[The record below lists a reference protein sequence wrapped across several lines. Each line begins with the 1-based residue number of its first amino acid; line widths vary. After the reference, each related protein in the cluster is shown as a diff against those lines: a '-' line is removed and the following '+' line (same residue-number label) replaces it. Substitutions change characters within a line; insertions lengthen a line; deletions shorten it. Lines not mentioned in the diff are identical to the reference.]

1 MHHAQSSAG
10 PSVSGSAASNLNS
23 NSNTHARA
31 QALRINVAQH
41 IPASTLAYAAAL
53 AAFAESAAEQQQ
65 QQQQQKQ
72 QRRRSAALNPGGLET
87 LPEASHINALNFATG
102 LSPLGLPQDIDAAA
116 EQALRSMPPAQRA
129 LTTARGDG
137 YDSIVVELSNQAW
150 RERWERLCLAS
161 LPDEMGAAGHSSGTG
176 GAGAA
181 GFNTSTGSASSSSVP
196 PVNGHMAHDAAKT
209 TGSQLAPPSWGSV
222 PGGMGGSW
230 EIISASGGAGIP
242 GIVRSSSRPGLANAG
257 EVKANVSRDGLPHI
271 TKEMYREAEE
281 WRRAPAFK
289 RAEVN
294 LTRLDDTSGMI
305 ALASQWLDLDSP
317 DEGVRLDAE
326 LALHQEIAY
335 ASHLGLSYVV
345 VPPPSSAPEHRPF
358 LKDYARAING
368 LVTARGDESA
378 SAGTWMTVCI
388 RLPISSA
395 HSLNEIMRRQVQ
407 RTPGSPALQASSVNV
422 ASLRADD
429 DWAWEVWETVRTVCA
444 YNTRVQIVLD
454 LSFPLPGPASL
465 ARWAA
470 EPVAG
475 IWLPAQGFL
484 ANAKG
489 YPVLSKAAQGFFRLL
504 ARRRPFVALAGTQN
518 PPPIH
523 PQVRSQPAAY
533 LQYIRY
539 LEGSMPAEG
548 AVNTFARGY
557 ADWLQ
562 APLQPLMDNLDNST
576 YEVFERDPVKYAL
589 YGEAVEKAL
598 ADLPVS
604 MTAHIWVCGAGR
616 GPLVSQCIAAAER
629 ASRAVRITALEKNP
643 NALVTLQER
652 QAREWG
658 DVVTVRFGDMRT
670 YPVPPL
676 QERADILVSELL
688 GSFGDNELSPEC
700 LDGAVRFLKPDGISI
715 PASYSAFLT
724 PLSSSKLHAE
734 VMGKSSGAHSAT
746 DVTKAAETPYVVLFQ
761 AVQHL
766 AAKGGRGNWDKIQEC
781 WAFAHGPL
789 DDVFAKG
796 PDDMPLT
803 NCHNIRT
810 ASHTF
815 HIPNAG
821 MCHGFAGYFE
831 AVLYGDVMLSTYPEG
846 GRGSTDMLSWFPIFF
861 PLREP
866 LYLPA
871 GSELEVNMW
880 RLTTTRR
887 VWYEW
892 CAEVYLPLSGPALG
906 PTTLSSSSGGAA
918 AGAGA
923 SGAGAGGSGS
933 GSGSGSTVNPRLSVA
948 STATDGSNAFQ
959 NAPGTPLLPDH
970 APGGGAGVEA
980 GAGGG
985 GGGGDAS
992 VRRIKTGFSGL
1003 CNPGGRSSWIGL

>member
-1 MHHAQSSAG
+1 MHDST
-10 PSVSGSAASNLNS
+10 GSAPTISSSMGSNLNS
-23 NSNTHARA
+23 ARQQQA
-31 QALRINVAQH
+31 AAALRINVAQH
-41 IPASTLAYAAAL
+41 IPASTLAYAAAVT
-53 AAFAESAAEQQQ
+53 AFAESSGNAAGGSSSSTSA
-65 QQQQQKQ
+65 
-72 QRRRSAALNPGGLET
+72 RRSSLINPSGLET
-87 LPEASHINALNFATG
+87 LPEASHVNALNTATG
-102 LSPLGLPQDIDAAA
+102 PSPLGLPRDIDVAA
-116 EQALRSMPPAQRA
+116 EQALRTMPAAQRA

-137 YDSIVVELSNQAW
+137 YDSIVVELANQAW

-161 LPDEMGAAGHSSGTG
+161 LPDEGNQANTSSGSG
-176 GAGAA
+176 SGAP
-181 GFNTSTGSASSSSVP
+181 T
-196 PVNGHMAHDAAKT
+196 NGHMHHDANKA
-209 TGSQLAPPSWGSV
+209 GGNGLAPPSWGSV

-230 EIISASGGAGIP
+230 EIISAAGGGGIP

-257 EVKANVSRDGLPHI
+257 EIKVSVSRDALPHI

-281 WRRAPAFK
+281 WRRAPSF
-289 RAEVN
+289 RRGEVN
-294 LTRLDDTSGMI
+294 MTRLDDTTGMI

-326 LALHQEIAY
+326 LALHQEVAY
-335 ASHLGLSYVV
+335 ASHLGLSYLI
-345 VPPPSSAPEHRPF
+345 VPPPSSAPAHRPF

-368 LVTARGDESA
+368 LITARGEESA
-378 SAGTWMTVCI
+378 SAGSWLTICI
-388 RLPISSA
+388 RLPVSSPHA
-395 HSLNEIMRRQVQ
+395 LQEILRSQLQ
-407 RTPGSPALQASSVNV
+407 RTPGSPALQASSINV

-429 DWAWEVWETVRTVCA
+429 DWAWEVWEVVRSISA
-444 YNTRVQIVLD
+444 YSNRLQIVLD
-454 LSFPLPGPASL
+454 LAFPLPGPASL
-465 ARWAA
+465 SRWAA
-470 EPVAG
+470 EPIAG
-475 IWLPAQGFL
+475 IWLPAQSFL

-489 YPVLSKAAQGFFRLL
+489 YPVLSKAAQGFVRSL
-504 ARRRPFVALAGTQN
+504 ARRRPFVALAGTQT
-518 PPPIH
+518 PPPSH

-562 APLQPLMDNLDNST
+562 APLQPLMDNLENST
-576 YEVFERDPVKYAL
+576 YEIFERDPVKYAL

-598 ADLPVS
+598 GDFPV
-604 MTAHIWVCGAGR
+604 TVKVHIWVCGAGR

-629 ASRAVRITALEKNP
+629 ASRSIRITALEKNP

-652 QAREWG
+652 QAKEWG
-658 DVVTVRFGDMRT
+658 DVVTLKFGDMRT
-670 YPVPPL
+670 APVPPM
-676 QERADILVSELL
+676 QERADIVVSELL

-724 PLSSSKLHAE
+724 PLSSAKLHAE
-734 VMGKSSGAHSAT
+734 ILGRSTGAQSTA
-746 DVTKAAETPYVVLFQ
+746 DVQKAAETPYVVLFQ

-810 ASHTF
+810 ASHIF
-815 HIPNAG
+815 NIPNAG
-821 MCHGFAGYFE
+821 ICHGFAGYFE
-831 AVLYGDVMLSTYPEG
+831 AVLYGDVMLSTYPDG
-846 GRGSTDMLSWFPIFF
+846 GRGSPDMLSWFPIFF
-861 PLREP
+861 PLKDP

-880 RLTTTRR
+880 RLTTMRK

-892 CAEVYLPLSGPALG
+892 CAEVYMPLSDVVRGGSTG
-906 PTTLSSSSGGAA
+906 PTTLGSASSPG
-918 AGAGA
+918 
-923 SGAGAGGSGS
+923 GGSGA
-933 GSGSGSTVNPRLSVA
+933 NPRFSVA
-948 STATDGSNAFQ
+948 STDGGASIASGSTTTTNAFA
-959 NAPGTPLLPDH
+959 NAPGTPSLPDH
-970 APGGGAGVEA
+970 SAGLEGGEMGI
-980 GAGGG
+980 
-985 GGGGDAS
+985 
-992 VRRIKTGFSGL
+992 RRIKTGFSGL

>member
-1 MHHAQSSAG
+1 MSTAG
-10 PSVSGSAASNLNS
+10 PSVSASAASNLNGQ
-23 NSNTHARA
+23 ARQSA
-31 QALRINVAQH
+31 PRINVAQH
-41 IPASTLAYAAAL
+41 IPASTLTYAAAV
-53 AAFAESAAEQQQ
+53 AAFAESSAASASASGSGSEL
-65 QQQQQKQ
+65 
-72 QRRRSAALNPGGLET
+72 RRSSVYNPGGLET
-87 LPEASHINALNFATG
+87 LPEASHVNALNFATG
-102 LSPLGLPQDIDAAA
+102 PSPLGLPTDIDAAA
-116 EQALRSMPPAQRA
+116 EQALSRMPPAQRA

-137 YDSIVVELSNQAW
+137 YDSIIVELANQSW

-161 LPDEMGAAGHSSGTG
+161 LPDDASPANGGGGGGASASAANGVSSSAGGSSGG
-176 GAGAA
+176 
-181 GFNTSTGSASSSSVP
+181 P
-196 PVNGHMAHDAAKT
+196 PANGHMAHESGKAN
-209 TGSQLAPPSWGSV
+209 SSLAPPSWGSV

-230 EIISASGGAGIP
+230 EVISSAGGGTGIP
-242 GIVRSSSRPGLANAG
+242 GIVRSSSRPGLANLG
-257 EVKANVSRDGLPHI
+257 EVKDHVSRDGLPHI
-271 TKEMYREAEE
+271 TKEMYAEAEQ
-281 WRRAPAFK
+281 WRRAPAFQ
-289 RAEVN
+289 RGEVN
-294 LTRLDDTSGMI
+294 LTRLDDTSSMI

-335 ASHLGLSYVV
+335 ASHLGLAYVV
-345 VPPPSSAPEHRPF
+345 VPPPSSAPEHRPY

-368 LVTARGDESA
+368 LVTPRGDESA
-378 SAGTWMTVCI
+378 TAGSWLTVCV

-395 HSLNEIMRRQVQ
+395 HSLNEIMRRQVS
-407 RTPGSPALQASSVNV
+407 RAGGSPALQASSVNV

-429 DWAWEVWETVRTVCA
+429 DWAWETWEIIRSVCA
-444 YNTRVQIVLD
+444 YNPRVQIVLD
-454 LSFPLPGPASL
+454 LSFPLPGAASL

-470 EPVAG
+470 EPIAG
-475 IWLPAQGFL
+475 LWLPSQGFL

-489 YPVLSKAAQGFFRLL
+489 YPVLSKAAQGFVRLL
-504 ARRRPFVALAGTQN
+504 ARRRPFIALARTHN

-523 PQVRSQPAAY
+523 SQVRSQPAAY

-539 LEGSMPAEG
+539 LEGSMPADN

-562 APLQPLMDNLDNST
+562 APLQPLMDNLENST

-598 ADLPVS
+598 RDFPVS
-604 MTAHIWVCGAGR
+604 ETIHIWVCGAGR
-616 GPLVSQCIAAAER
+616 GPLVSQCVNASKR
-629 ASRAVRITALEKNP
+629 ANRTVRITALEKNP

-652 QAREWG
+652 QVKEWG
-658 DVVTVRFGDMRT
+658 DDVVTVRFGDMRT
-670 YPVPPL
+670 FPVPAA
-676 QERADILVSELL
+676 QERADIVVSELL
-688 GSFGDNELSPEC
+688 GSFADNELSPEC

-734 VMGKSSGAHSAT
+734 ILGKSTGATSSS
-746 DVTKAAETPYVVLFQ
+746 DVTKASETPYVVLFQ

-766 AAKGGRGNWDKIQEC
+766 AAKGGRGNWEKIQEC

-803 NCHNIRT
+803 NCHNMRT

-821 MCHGFAGYFE
+821 ICHGFAGYFE
-831 AVLYGDVMLSTYPEG
+831 AMLYADVMLSTYPEP

-880 RLTTTRR
+880 RLTTMRR

-892 CAEVYLPLSGPALG
+892 CAEVYLPLSSDTRVSSSSG
-906 PTTLSSSSGGAA
+906 PTTLGGGTPTT
-918 AGAGA
+918 AGAGTNV
-923 SGAGAGGSGS
+923 S
-933 GSGSGSTVNPRLSVA
+933 RFSVA
-948 STATDGSNAFQ
+948 SSSADGGATGSGTGTGTNTAFQ
-959 NAPGTPLLPDH
+959 NAPGTPSLPDH
-970 APGGGAGVEA
+970 GGQLDPAGPGGVGGEA
-980 GAGGG
+980 SA
-985 GGGGDAS
+985 